1 VFHSIPQEEK
11 AMTTVSSSNG
21 FNPVQ
26 YPEVQAGKSDGKS
39 PNAVT
44 PKDLEILSYNN
55 LPMHA
60 QVLPGTQGTIRL
72 ENGQFHYTSQDI
84 DKFHDTGNELHVSVA
99 GGQSGRAWDKLVP
112 ILLANPDVARHFSI
126 TENGWQSGLQIT
138 IYESLPN
145 DGSSVAPERM
155 RELAAQITQ
164 ALREADFVPGSR
176 PYPEL
181 KVNDYL
187 SCRDLDP
194 GGSEPNPFFDSLT
207 QA

>member
-1 VFHSIPQEEK
+1 M
-11 AMTTVSSSNG
+11 ATVSSSNG

-26 YPEVQAGKSDGKS
+26 YPEVQAGTPAS
-39 PNAVT
+39 PSSGAFT

-55 LPMHA
+55 LPMHP
-60 QVLPGTQGTIRL
+60 QTVPGTQGTIRP
-72 ENGQFHYTSQDI
+72 ENGQFHYTGKDF
-84 DKFHDTGNELHVSVA
+84 DKFHDTGNELHISVA
-99 GGQSGRAWDKLVP
+99 GGQSGRAWDKLMP

-126 TENGWQSGLQIT
+126 TDNGWQSGVQIT
-138 IYESLPN
+138 IYESQPN

-164 ALREADFVPGSR
+164 ALYEADFVAGSR

-181 KVNDYL
+181 KVNDFL
-187 SCRDLDP
+187 SCRNLDP
-194 GGSEPNPFFDSLT
+194 GGTKPNPFFDSLT